1 MQGKSKLKV
10 AHRLLLAFGGALA
23 LTCLIS
29 IVSLWRT
36 STAYAQFE
44 DLSRVKLANLTTS
57 YDWIVGLL
65 QTAQLTRDVSL
76 MDDPNE
82 VKQAIDAINQARPK
96 RVHDMQWLQ
105 ASIVTTEG
113 KVALSSAVAAN
124 EAYLPLEDQ
133 FLRLVQAGQI
143 KEAKDKL
150 LTEVRPA
157 QTLVIQRLTDLVSV
171 EDNVVHDERQLVEN
185 AYQASRAIVI
195 VFLLVALALS
205 MGLVFW
211 VLQSTTNPLSRLLDM
226 ARRLGSGDLSHRLD
240 LQRQDE
246 FGDLARGFN
255 RMSDELVALV
265 GQVQTSGIQVNTSA
279 TEIASTAREQQATAS
294 EIAATTAEIG
304 ATSKEISATA
314 RELSKTIG
322 EVAVFAEQSAALAGE
337 GQTGLTHMEE
347 TMRNVMDAAKSIN
360 AKLAVLSEKAANINE
375 VVITITKVADQTNL
389 LSLNAAIE
397 AEKAGEYGRG
407 FSVVAVEIRR
417 LADQTAVATF
427 DIEQMVKEIQSAVS
441 AGVMGMDKFSEEV
454 RRGVQEI
461 QQVSSQLT
469 QIIQQVQALAPRVE
483 AVNEGMQAQSAGA
496 EQITQSL
503 AQLSE
508 AAQQTVDSLR
518 QSGAAIDGLNHV
530 SNLLRAG
537 VAKFKLVTE

>member
-82 VKQAIDAINQARPK
+82 VKQAVDAINQARPK

-105 ASIVTTEG
+105 ANIVTTEG

-171 EDNVVHDERQLVEN
+171 EDSVVHDERLLVEN
-185 AYQASRAIVI
+185 AYPASRAIVI

-211 VLQSTTNPLSRLLDM
+211 VLQSTTNPLSRLLEM

>member
-82 VKQAIDAINQARPK
+82 VKQAVDAINQARPK

-105 ASIVTTEG
+105 ANIVTTEG

-211 VLQSTTNPLSRLLDM
+211 VLQSTTNPLSRLLEM

>member
-82 VKQAIDAINQARPK
+82 VKQAVDAINQARPK

-105 ASIVTTEG
+105 ANIVTTEG

>member
-82 VKQAIDAINQARPK
+82 VKQAVDAINQARPK

-105 ASIVTTEG
+105 ANIVTTEG

-171 EDNVVHDERQLVEN
+171 EDSVVHDERQLVEN

-211 VLQSTTNPLSRLLDM
+211 VLQSTTNPLSRLLEM